1 MIRRVSRSVVSSRN
15 ILNMCQTTRP
25 TSYRWLHTAVKPA
38 RLARSATCAYST
50 SSGTAQSITIPV
62 QSKPTSVFAIVH
74 IKGHQYKVCEG
85 DLLFT
90 ERVDGD
96 VGQSVNIDTV
106 LLVGGV
112 DFTLLGR
119 PLVSNASITA
129 TIE

>member
-1 MIRRVSRSVVSSRN
+1 MASFRIVQ
-15 ILNMCQTTRP
+15 IIFLCLN
-25 TSYRWLHTAVKPA
+25 
-38 RLARSATCAYST
+38 
-50 SSGTAQSITIPV
+50 
-62 QSKPTSVFAIVH
+62 QSKIVVH

-129 TIE
+129 TIEEQTLTDKIVVFKKKRRKGYERQQGHRQQVTALRIDKIVYQQQQ